1 MIYSTELA
9 NQIETSDNKSKYLD
23 AGIHENVKLVGAK
36 VDKSVNG
43 NTFLEIKFEKNGQDL
58 THTEWESTKMPN
70 MTEEEYQARG
80 SRQVKRI
87 LQILG
92 CFYPKEVLVFTGAS
106 YKEFIEW
113 VASLLNK
120 ANKEILL
127 RVKVVY
133 NKKGYTTLP
142 SYCKFTFIEPMVLP
156 EGEESKIAELNIDQF
171 TRPILA
177 DNEVKVDNPLTSV
190 SVDTPSDD
198 LPF

>member
-9 NQIETSDNKSKYLD
+9 NQIEISDNKSKYLE
-23 AGIHENVKLVGAK
+23 AGIHENVKLVSSK

-43 NTFLEIKFEKNGQDL
+43 NTFLEIKFEKDGKDL
-58 THTEWESTKMPN
+58 THTEWESGKMPG
-70 MTEEEYQARG
+70 MSEEEYQARG

-92 CFYPKEVLVFTGAS
+92 CFYPKEVLVFTGS
-106 YKEFIEW
+106 SFKEFVDW
-113 VASLLNK
+113 VAKLLNA

-127 RVKVVY
+127 KVKVVY

-142 SYCKFTFIEPMVLP
+142 SYCKFTFIEPMKLP
-156 EGEESKIAELNIDQF
+156 EGEESKITELSIDQF
-171 TRPILA
+171 TRPIQA
-177 DNEVKVDNPLTSV
+177 DNEMKEVNPLEATTESAV
-190 SVDTPSDD
+190 SND

>member
-23 AGIHENVKLVGAK
+23 AGIHEDVKLVGAK

-58 THTEWESTKMPN
+58 THTEWESSRMPN

-92 CFYPKEVLVFTGAS
+92 CFYSKEVLIFTGSS
-106 YKEFIEW
+106 YVEFINW

-171 TRPILA
+171 TRPIVA
-177 DNEVKVDNPLTSV
+177 DNEVKVDNPLVSV
-190 SVDTPSDD
+190 SVDAPAND

>member
-9 NQIETSDNKSKYLD
+9 NQIETSDNKSKYLE
-23 AGIHENVKLVGAK
+23 AGIHEDVKLIGAK

-43 NTFLEIKFEKNGQDL
+43 NTFLEIKFEKDGRDL
-58 THTEWESTKMPN
+58 THTEWESSKMPN

-92 CFYPKEVLVFTGAS
+92 CFYPKEVLIFTGSS
-106 YKEFIEW
+106 YVEFINW

-171 TRPILA
+171 TRPIVA
-177 DNEVKVDNPLTSV
+177 DNEVKVDNPLASV
-190 SVDTPSDD
+190 STDTPAND

>member
-23 AGIHENVKLVGAK
+23 AGIHEDVKLVGAK

-58 THTEWESTKMPN
+58 THTEWESSRMPN

-92 CFYPKEVLVFTGAS
+92 CFYPKEVLIFTGSS
-106 YKEFIEW
+106 YVEFINW

-171 TRPILA
+171 TRPIVA
-177 DNEVKVDNPLTSV
+177 DNEVKVDNPLVSV
-190 SVDTPSDD
+190 SVDTPAND

>member
-43 NTFLEIKFEKNGQDL
+43 NIFLEIKFEKNGQDL
-58 THTEWESTKMPN
+58 THTEWESSKMPN

-92 CFYPKEVLVFTGAS
+92 CFYPKEVLIFTGSS

-177 DNEVKVDNPLTSV
+177 DNEVKVDNPLV
-190 SVDTPSDD
+190 STTVDASPND

>member
-58 THTEWESTKMPN
+58 THTEWESSKMPN

>member
-23 AGIHENVKLVGAK
+23 AGIHENVKLIGAK

-58 THTEWESTKMPN
+58 THTEWESSRMPN

-92 CFYPKEVLVFTGAS
+92 CFYPKEMLIFSGAS
-106 YKEFIEW
+106 YKEFIDW

-156 EGEESKIAELNIDQF
+156 EGEESKVTELNIDQF
-171 TRPILA
+171 TRPITA
-177 DNEVKVDNPLTSV
+177 DNEVKVDNPLVSV
-190 SVDTPSDD
+190 SVDTPAND